1 MIDIDSNIILVEFSR
16 NFGHHQALLTGLQQ
30 ATGDL
35 VFLIDSDLEEEPEL
49 LMKFWSEMENDASA
63 DVIYGVQGSRK
74 GRMFERI
81 SGAIFYRMLN
91 FLSNLNYPS
100 NTLTARLMKKGY
112 VDAVLKFTE
121 KTLDVWAIFV
131 LTGFK
136 QIGVHVTKK
145 DKGSSTYSLFK
156 RLKMSVE
163 IITSLS
169 HRPLYL
175 IFVLGLLWVVVSGC
189 VFVGVLINKWI
200 YGAEIEGWASIMAS
214 VWLIG
219 GVIIFFIGVIA
230 IYLSKIFLEIKDRPL
245 SIIKTVHRKN

>member
-1 MIDIDSNIILVEFSR
+1 M
-16 NFGHHQALLTGLQQ
+16 
-30 ATGDL
+30 
-35 VFLIDSDLEEEPEL
+35 
-49 LMKFWSEMENDASA
+49 
-63 DVIYGVQGSRK
+63 
-74 GRMFERI
+74 
-81 SGAIFYRMLN
+81 
-91 FLSNLNYPS
+91 
-100 NTLTARLMKKGY
+100 
-112 VDAVLKFTE
+112 DAVLKFTE